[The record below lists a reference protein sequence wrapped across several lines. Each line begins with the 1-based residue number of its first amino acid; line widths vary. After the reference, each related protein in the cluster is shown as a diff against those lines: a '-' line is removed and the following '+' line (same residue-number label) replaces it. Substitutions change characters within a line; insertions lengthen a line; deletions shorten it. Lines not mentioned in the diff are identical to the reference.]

1 MSKEFGFDG
10 KLPERSDVPDKYKWD
25 LKDIYENI
33 DAWDADAA
41 RVRALADQ
49 IPSFAGTLSSSVVNL
64 KACLDLSNEIS
75 MISEKIYQYAR
86 LGRDMDN
93 SDSLHQSLS
102 DKAALLVTEISTA
115 AAFVEPEILSI
126 DEDLLKKYI
135 SDSSMSDYRH
145 SMENMLRQKTHTL
158 SKEEERIMA
167 MTTEFSG
174 VADDTFTMLNNADI
188 KFPFIKDE
196 HGKEVELT
204 KGRYSLF
211 LECKTRD
218 VRKSA
223 FKALYSSYDALKNTL
238 AATLSGNIKANSF
251 YSKAR
256 KYDSI
261 IEGYLD
267 SDNVPLS
274 VYNNLISVISDNLPA
289 LHKCLGI
296 RKKMLGVDELH
307 PYDLYTPY
315 IDVPDKKYDYEE
327 AVAMVI
333 AAMAPLGETY
343 VSDLST
349 AFSSGWLDVYETRGK
364 TSGAF
369 SWGSYMVH
377 PFVLLNFQGAIN
389 DVFTIA
395 HEMGH
400 ALHSFYTKR
409 TQSYVNSHYK
419 IFVAEVAST
428 VNELLLM
435 KYLIKNTTD
444 KNEKAYLL
452 ARSID
457 DFRTTVFRQVMF
469 AEFEQ
474 ITHAEYEAGNP
485 LTCDKLCELYYD
497 LNKKYFGD
505 AVVCDEQLALEWARI
520 PHFYSSFY
528 VYKYA
533 TGFSAAVAISE
544 AIFSGRSG
552 AVDNYLKFLSA
563 GGSDYP
569 IEILKITGIDLSVR
583 APIDSAMTAFSNLI
597 TQLEELI

>member
-1 MSKEFGFDG
+1 VDG
-10 KLPERSDVPDKYKWD
+10 KLPERSDVPNNYKWN
-25 LKDIYENI
+25 LNDIYENI
-33 DAWDADAA
+33 DAWDADSD
-41 RVRALADQ
+41 RVRTLAEK
-49 IPSFAGTLSSSVVNL
+49 IPSFAGTLSSSITNL

-86 LGRDMDN
+86 LGRDLDN
-93 SDSLHQSLS
+93 SDSLYQSLS

-115 AAFVEPEILSI
+115 AAFIEPEILSI
-126 DEDLLKKYI
+126 DEVLLKQYI
-135 SDSSMSDYRH
+135 ADSGMDDYRH
-145 SMENMLRQKTHTL
+145 SMEDLLRQKTHTL

-174 VADDTFTMLNNADI
+174 TADDTFTMLNNADI

-196 HGKEVELT
+196 QRNEVELT

-211 LECKTRD
+211 LESKNRD

-223 FKALYSSYDALKNTL
+223 FEALYFSYEALKNTI
-238 AATLSGNIKANSF
+238 ATTLSGNIKANSF
-251 YSKAR
+251 YSKTR
-256 KYDSI
+256 EYNSI
-261 IEGYLD
+261 IEGFLD

-274 VYNNLISVISDNLPA
+274 VYNNLISVITDNLPT

-296 RKKMLGVDELH
+296 RKKMLGVSELH

-315 IDVPDKKYDYEE
+315 IDVPDKKYEYEE
-327 AVAMVI
+327 AVAMVK
-333 AAMAPLGETY
+333 AAMTPLGDAY
-343 VSDLST
+343 VSDLNT
-349 AFSSGWLDVYETRGK
+349 AFDSDWIDVYETRGK

-377 PFVLLNFQGAIN
+377 PFVLLNYQGAIN

-400 ALHSFYTKR
+400 AMHSFYTKR
-409 TQSYVNSHYK
+409 SQSYVNSHYK

-452 ARSID
+452 ARSAD

-485 LTCDKLCELYYD
+485 LTCDKFCELYFD

-505 AVVCDEQLALEWARI
+505 AVVCDVQLSLEWARI

-544 AIFSGRSG
+544 AIFSGKPG
-552 AVDNYLKFLSA
+552 AVENYLRFLSS

-569 IEILKITGIDLSVR
+569 IEILKITGVDLSER
-583 APIDSAMTAFSNLI
+583 APIESAMTSFSNI
-597 TQLEELI
+597 ISQLEELI